1 MSETNQNLETPVQ
14 QGAFYASLKRN
25 NREIR
30 QDRADVIG
38 RALQLRY
45 KRKIEDIDEEIY
57 QAQTRRENALDLSP
71 SVIGSLNP
79 AKDFDADQFLNDDM
93 NTGIE
98 LRNLGIKSNVIR
110 SRYNFLFGNTYE
122 MLEVE

>member
-1 MSETNQNLETPVQ
+1 MH
-14 QGAFYASLKRN
+14 
-25 NREIR
+25 REEVVNSFTKGQLDIIE
-30 QDRADVIG
+30 VIMPIPDEI
-38 RALQLRY
+38 
-45 KRKIEDIDEEIY
+45 KVDTEDGEIY

>member
-1 MSETNQNLETPVQ
+1 MSETNQNSETPVQ

-30 QDRADVIG
+30 QDRADAIG

-79 AKDFDADQFLNDDM
+79 AKDFDTESNFYNQLEKRRLR
-93 NTGIE
+93 IKE
-98 LRNLGIKSNVIR
+98 LKAKKDELKKQVI
-110 SRYNFLFGNTYE
+110 SSLKK
-122 MLEVE
+122 